1 MRKLVISIALIIS
14 CVMIIL
20 WSCQGEEK
28 SAQQQLEL
36 DSASLNAARGEY
48 LTVYLTQC
56 LDCHSKRD
64 HNKFSLPIIPGTE
77 GGGGDVFGAN
87 EGVPGEIVPPN
98 ITPFKLKDWTDEEIA
113 RAITQGI
120 NKNGDTLFPLMPY
133 HSYNRLTSS
142 DLNTIISYIRA
153 LKPIEATTPPKKLMI
168 TPAMYGP
175 LPQSDVVS
183 NVMPDPADKVNY
195 GQYLVTAA
203 VCGECH
209 TPRLQN
215 GAPDMSKAF
224 SGGFT
229 FRFPSFEVTVANI
242 TPDSAT
248 GIGSWTEQAFIQK
261 FKTNASPAVVNSD
274 PGKMNTV
281 MPWSNYGMLSD
292 ADLSA
297 IYAYLRSIPAVNNK
311 VVKWKE

>member
-1 MRKLVISIALIIS
+1 
-14 CVMIIL
+14 
-20 WSCQGEEK
+20 
-28 SAQQQLEL
+28 
-36 DSASLNAARGEY
+36 
-48 LTVYLTQC
+48 
-56 LDCHSKRD
+56 
-64 HNKFSLPIIPGTE
+64 
-77 GGGGDVFGAN
+77 
-87 EGVPGEIVPPN
+87 
-98 ITPFKLKDWTDEEIA
+98 
-113 RAITQGI
+113 
-120 NKNGDTLFPLMPY
+120 
-133 HSYNRLTSS
+133 
-142 DLNTIISYIRA
+142 
-153 LKPIEATTPPKKLMI
+153 
-168 TPAMYGP
+168 
-175 LPQSDVVS
+175 
-183 NVMPDPADKVNY
+183 
-195 GQYLVTAA
+195 
-203 VCGECH
+203 
-209 TPRLQN
+209 
-215 GAPDMSKAF
+215 MSKAF